1 MSNESKRVL
10 LVDDD
15 PDLVETVGTALE
27 SRGYAVIIARD
38 GVEGLARAERDR
50 PDLILLDV
58 VMPRR
63 SGFSLLTLLHRAGN
77 ALPIIMMSGSD
88 DERHR
93 EFAVARGAREFV
105 SKPFDVDQL
114 ITKVDL
120 LLAG

>member
-1 MSNESKRVL
+1 MVENPKRVL

-15 PDLVETVGTALE
+15 PDLVETVGAALE
-27 SRGYAVIIARD
+27 SRGYAVIVARD

-63 SGFSLLTLLHRAGN
+63 SGFSLLNLLFRAGN
-77 ALPIIMMSGSD
+77 SLPVIMMSGSD
-88 DERHR
+88 DHRHR
-93 EFAVARGAREFV
+93 EFAQARGARDFV
-105 SKPFDVDQL
+105 SKPFDVDSL
-114 ITKVDL
+114 VSKVEL